1 MGGGVEKRK
10 GMVGVWMKKGGIDEV
25 GKFYAKAYGDTV
37 DFQGDKVA
45 EIPRGDREQKL
56 AFAREIAYFTWPVA
70 WFLWQDLLQ
79 K

>member
-1 MGGGVEKRK
+1 MDEER
-10 GMVGVWMKKGGIDEV
+10 GIDEV

-45 EIPRGDREQKL
+45 EIPSRDREQKL
-56 AFAREIAYFTWPVA
+56 AFAREVAHFTWSVTR
-70 WFLWQDLLQ
+70 FLWQNLLQ